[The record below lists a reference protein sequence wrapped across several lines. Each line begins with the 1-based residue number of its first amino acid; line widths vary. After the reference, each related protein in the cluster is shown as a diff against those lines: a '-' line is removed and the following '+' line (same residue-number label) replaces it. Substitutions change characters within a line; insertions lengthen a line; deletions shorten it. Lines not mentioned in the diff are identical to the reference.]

1 MRGSTCICRP
11 ERLPARFGMRPVDG
25 QGVRPQELG
34 PICLAKR
41 VQGATCFR
49 RQEHLHASFGMRLVD
64 EHGVRPQ
71 ELRPRYLD
79 KRVQGATC
87 VLRPEYLAGSSGK
100 LLCVG
105 NGCVARNITL
115 EPRESLAITWL
126 AWSDKYTASR
136 PPTAAAVGPCPSI
149 NQISRTPR
157 PWKQSCTYQPPS
169 LVVQAGMYGDRHD
182 FTSPIISLNTFSTA

>member
-25 QGVRPQELG
+25 QGVRLQELG
-34 PICLAKR
+34 PICLAKS

-49 RQEHLHASFGMRLVD
+49 SPEHLPACFGMRLVD

-71 ELRPRYLD
+71 ELGPIYLD

-87 VLRPEYLAGSSGK
+87 VLRPEYLSSGK
-100 LLCVG
+100 LRCVG
-105 NGCVARNITL
+105 NGCVARIISL
-115 EPRESLAITWL
+115 VARESLAITWL

-136 PPTAAAVGPCPSI
+136 PYG
-149 NQISRTPR
+149 SRGR
-157 PWKQSCTYQPPS
+157 P
-169 LVVQAGMYGDRHD
+169 LR
-182 FTSPIISLNTFSTA
+182 F